1 MVMQVTGDGDN
12 LIEYGELWAVTIAIK
27 NLKDL
32 KPKEVFRHRAKAPNG
47 LSPESR
53 EETIDRA
60 RSSNGPHLNPKIN
73 IFIYFLF
80 FVHRN

>member
-32 KPKEVFRHRAKAPNG
+32 KPKEVFRHRAKAPTG
-47 LSPESR
+47 SALKAERRLS
-53 EETIDRA
+53 TALDQVMV
-60 RSSNGPHLNPKIN
+60 LT
-73 IFIYFLF
+73 
-80 FVHRN
+80 